1 MPMTIK
7 INVEVDTRNFDFV
20 KDKSRLVD
28 YIRRELTS
36 CLGVTTEVAEKF
48 RISAK
53 EKS

>member
-1 MPMTIK
+1 MVTIK
-7 INVEVDTRNFDFV
+7 INLEVDTRNFDFV

-28 YIRRELTS
+28 YLRRELTN
-36 CLGVTTEVAEKF
+36 CLGVTQETAEKF

>member
-1 MPMTIK
+1 MITVK
-7 INVEVDTRNFDFV
+7 INLEVDTRSFDFI

-36 CLGVTTEVAEKF
+36 CLGVSNEVAEKF
-48 RISAK
+48 KISAK